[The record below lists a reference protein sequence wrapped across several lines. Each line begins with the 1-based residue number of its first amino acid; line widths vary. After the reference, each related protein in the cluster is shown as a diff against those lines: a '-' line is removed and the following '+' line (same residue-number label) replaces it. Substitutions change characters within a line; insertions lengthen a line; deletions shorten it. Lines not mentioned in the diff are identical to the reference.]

1 MGMMGDIERA
11 AINAVLDRVDAMGLY
26 DPDGRPEKDLQA
38 GIRMMH
44 EASDVIHR
52 IMRTELRP
60 LQPGEMVTV
69 EAAPRDEQ
77 GVVIARQSLR
87 MAIAQLE
94 RNEDRLGALRGVIF
108 AVEGAVRT
116 LGDEELSKLMGVIA
130 SMV

>member
-11 AINAVLDRVDAMGLY
+11 AINAVLDRVDAMWSY
-26 DPDGRPEKDLQA
+26 DPDGRSEKDLQS
-38 GIRMMH
+38 GMRMVH

-87 MAIAQLE
+87 MTIESLE
-94 RNEDRLGALRGVIF
+94 RGGSRFAALEGALIT
-108 AVEGAVRT
+108 VEGVVRT
-116 LGDEELSKLMGVIA
+116 LGDEELARLMGIVVSKL
-130 SMV
+130 